1 MELLII
7 LTGAMAAMATEAGVA
22 AASTAAVG
30 FGPLQLQSFEPQKCI
45 QKDAL
50 CRVLGRFTLTIFN
63 LLLVSHTV

>member
-30 FGPLQLQSFEPQKCI
+30 FGL
-45 QKDAL
+45 
-50 CRVLGRFTLTIFN
+50 FN
-63 LLLVSHTV
+63 YNRLSLKNVFRRMHCVEFLVVSL